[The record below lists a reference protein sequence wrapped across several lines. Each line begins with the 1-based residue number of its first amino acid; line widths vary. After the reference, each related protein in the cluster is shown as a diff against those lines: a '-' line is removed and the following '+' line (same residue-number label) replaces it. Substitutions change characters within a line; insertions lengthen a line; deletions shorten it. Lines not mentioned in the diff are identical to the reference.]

1 MTRPFFSYRSKHR
14 VSESVPSTRASLT
27 INHTGSLSLH
37 SLALSLSSHSLALS
51 LSPHSLALSP
61 HSLAPSYRL
70 SACFV
75 GRADESSKR
84 KGFSLCNV
92 TDTPCIRPENRK
104 PIPSNSMER
113 GCREIEQAWCI
124 ILSQAKKPSKAK
136 IDSMLFRPASSRY
149 VHSTHTSDARVSD
162 ELKALASCLRWN
174 KLITRVDKKGRLTRF
189 RILSKRIFL
198 YE

>member
-27 INHTGSLSLH
+27 INHTGSLSL
-37 SLALSLSSHSLALS
+37 SLALSRSLSPHSLALS

-75 GRADESSKR
+75 GRTDESSKR

-113 GCREIEQAWCI
+113 GCREIEQA
-124 ILSQAKKPSKAK
+124 
-136 IDSMLFRPASSRY
+136 
-149 VHSTHTSDARVSD
+149 
-162 ELKALASCLRWN
+162 
-174 KLITRVDKKGRLTRF
+174 
-189 RILSKRIFL
+189 
-198 YE
+198 